1 MDIRPQDLPEL
12 RAEIVRLRTDIG
24 TEGISHFQPDST
36 ISACLG
42 IGKTDLIEMETANT
56 EEADLFYVTRDMTD
70 LATTAGTSL
79 PQFALNAQDFPTE
92 QGLVYFDGGIAA
104 NWGEHPVSIYAVSW
118 RVLEDFGAAIAYYT
132 DVKSFRTS
140 MPYQEFIDAI
150 LRSRG
155 AARDGIWPID
165 IVRAIASFISE
176 HDERYGETEG
186 IAQNGVA
193 RKVWPVVRA
202 ALLLM
207 QQPLADSSD
216 IEPDR
221 AARKR
226 LARAGHEP
234 AAVRV
239 IELRR
244 PKTSSSTPSETSR
257 EYHHRWIT
265 RGHWRQQWH
274 PKRQLHRPVWIAPHI
289 KGPEGAPLIGGEKVY
304 ALKR

>member
-1 MDIRPQDLPEL
+1 MDIRPQDLPEV

-24 TEGISHFQPDST
+24 TEGIAHFQPDST
-36 ISACLG
+36 ISTRLG
-42 IGKTDLIEMETANT
+42 ISKTDLIEMETANT
-56 EEADLFYVTRDMTD
+56 KEADLFYVSRDMTD
-70 LATTAGTSL
+70 LATAAAISL
-79 PQFALNAQDFPTE
+79 PQFALDSQDFPTE
-92 QGLVYFDGGIAA
+92 QGLIYFDGGIAA
-104 NWGEHPVSIYAVSW
+104 NWGEHPVTIYAVSW

-132 DVKSFRTS
+132 DVESFRSS
-140 MPYQEFIDAI
+140 MPYQDFIDAI
-150 LRSRG
+150 LCSRG
-155 AARDGIWPID
+155 ASRDGIWPID

-207 QQPLADSSD
+207 QQPLADPSSV
-216 IEPDR
+216 EPDR
-221 AARKR
+221 AVRKR
-226 LARAGHEP
+226 LRRAGHEP

-244 PKTSSSTPSETSR
+244 PKTTGGTGDSDR
-257 EYHHRWIT
+257 EYHHQWIV
-265 RGHWRQQWH
+265 RGHWRNHWH
-274 PKRQLHRPVWIAPHI
+274 PKREVHRPVWIAPHI